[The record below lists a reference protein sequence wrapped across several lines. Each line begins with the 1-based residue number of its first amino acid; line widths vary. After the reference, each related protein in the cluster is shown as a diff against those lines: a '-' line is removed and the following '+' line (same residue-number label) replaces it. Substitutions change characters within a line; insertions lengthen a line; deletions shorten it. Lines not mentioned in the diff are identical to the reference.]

1 MKKMYVEK
9 LIKTTTPSLSGS
21 EKAAILL
28 AEIGPLF
35 NSNYDQLF
43 GAMHLSDE
51 EIRKIRKSMKKLGK
65 YEPGKVSFVKGM
77 EQIKQEQSV
86 LQEALEFGVRRGIA
100 KMPASNELTHKTLKD
115 FIPADLK
122 NLANQKPEE
131 VANVLRTWLGE

>member
-1 MKKMYVEK
+1 MEK

-43 GAMHLSDE
+43 GALHLSDE

-65 YEPGKVSFVKGM
+65 YEPGKVSFEKGM

-86 LQEALEFGVRRGIA
+86 LQEALEFGVHRGIA